1 MASTSSQDVPDLPS
15 SPDRQQ
21 PAAAARLLI
30 EYDGAPF
37 AGWAVQ
43 PGKRTV
49 QGELERALETVL
61 RRPVAL
67 TVAGRTDSGVHAWGQ
82 VASHPG
88 VPAPAR
94 SLNALLGGAVVVR
107 ESAPARP
114 GFDARRD
121 ALSRT
126 YCYRVLTRREP
137 SALERGRALWWP
149 HRTDR
154 DALAECAEA
163 LRGTHD
169 FTAFT
174 PAQSQHR
181 HFGRTIL
188 GASWE
193 ERGDAVELWIEAD
206 SFLRSMIRVLVATML
221 EVAGGRRSLDD
232 FTSLLEGRPRSLAGI
247 TAPAH
252 GLYLASVR
260 YPPDE
265 GGETPSPLPSHQ

>member
-1 MASTSSQDVPDLPS
+1 M
-15 SPDRQQ
+15 
-21 PAAAARLLI
+21 
-30 EYDGAPF
+30 
-37 AGWAVQ
+37 Q

-49 QGELERALETVL
+49 QGELERALAVVL
-61 RRPVAL
+61 RRSVAL

-88 VPAPAR
+88 APAPAR
-94 SLNALLGGAVVVR
+94 SLNALLGGEIVVR
-107 ESAPARP
+107 ESVVARP

-149 HRTDR
+149 HSTDR
-154 DALAECAEA
+154 AALEECARA
-163 LRGTHD
+163 LPGTHE

-174 PAQSQHR
+174 PAQTQHR
-181 HFGRTIL
+181 HFRRTIVS
-188 GASWE
+188 ASWE
-193 ERGDAVELWIEAD
+193 DRGDVLELWIEAD
-206 SFLRSMIRVLVATML
+206 SFLRNMIRVLVATML
-221 EVAGGRRSLDD
+221 DVAGGRRSLDD
-232 FTSLLEGRPRSLAGI
+232 FTALLEGRPRSQAGV

-260 YPPDE
+260 YPSHQ
-265 GGETPSPLPSHQ
+265 GGEAVPPLPSHQR